1 MNTEYKCVTTVDGI
15 HDYIG
20 GSHIVAFDFE
30 TAPDDPYREEDKAAL
45 DPARAHIVGC
55 SFSVKE
61 GTGIYVPIAHRV
73 GTNIDRDAF
82 FTFLTA
88 FLMNTKT
95 IKIAHNIAFESSM
108 AYARGIVIQ
117 APVYDT
123 ICASQMSLKSTYE
136 FRKLNESG
144 LKRLAEELFGEPLPS
159 FSSVTAGKHFDELD
173 AQDAETVRYG
183 SADSDFALRLY
194 HKFNGWFDRYLPK
207 HRYIVEKIESP
218 TAVYLG
224 IMKTNGIPVNLLLMQ
239 ERKAEAEAEMER
251 IRKEI
256 EFIIGDV
263 NIGANCSTQAFKN
276 YLYKDLGLPVLK
288 TTETNREAADDMT
301 MTLLKEWCDTNRSE
315 LSGLFS
321 LVQEYRKWDKIKST
335 YIDGYLKYLNPVTG
349 CIHPELF
356 ALSTDTG
363 RMNCRNP
370 NAQNM
375 PRKTND
381 PIGVR
386 NFIKAPEGCLIL
398 SLDFS
403 QIELRVGAF
412 YCRDEVMMDTYRKN
426 GDIHAATSSVIFG
439 VSYEEAQDKHS
450 ENYKEHRTIAKNVN
464 FGTFY
469 GLFPRELQ
477 KTLKF
482 KAGVEKSVSE
492 CEEILFNLKHGYKGL
507 TAWQEETKA
516 EAARRMYSETWLGRR
531 RYLPGIT
538 SDNWGQKS
546 FAERCALNTPIQGT
560 AADILKLAITRIL
573 AGLPER
579 EWLKPILQIHDELTF
594 IIPED
599 RLSEAVAFIRA
610 CMEEKPFPEF
620 DLPLIAEAS
629 AGPTFGMMEE
639 LED

>member
-15 HDYIG
+15 RDYIG
-20 GSHIVAFDFE
+20 GSGIVAFDFE

-61 GTGIYVPIAHRV
+61 GTGIYVPIAHRI
-73 GTNIDRDAF
+73 GTNIDRDSF
-82 FTFLTA
+82 FAFLTA
-88 FLMNTKT
+88 FLMNTTT

-123 ICASQMSLKSTYE
+123 ICASQMSLKSIYE

-159 FSSVTAGKHFDELD
+159 FSSVTDGKHFDELD
-173 AQDAETVRYG
+173 AQDEETVRYG

-194 HKFNGWFDRYLPK
+194 HKFNDWFDRYLPK
-207 HRYIVEKIESP
+207 HRYIVEEIESP

-224 IMKTNGIPVNLLLMQ
+224 IMKANGIPVNLPLMQ
-239 ERKAEAEAEMER
+239 ERKAEAENEMER

-276 YLYKDLGLPVLK
+276 YLYKDLGLPILK

-301 MTLLKEWCDTNRSE
+301 MTLLKEWCDTNRPE
-315 LSGLFS
+315 LSGLFT
-321 LVQEYRKWDKIKST
+321 LVQEYRKWGKIKST

-386 NFIKAPEGCLIL
+386 NFIKAPDGCLIL

-426 GDIHAATSSVIFG
+426 GDIHAATTSVIFG

-469 GLFPRELQ
+469 GLFPRGLQ